1 MKSLHDYIA
10 ERNTTY
16 NFKVKCAKKN
26 PSDVMEQIKNA
37 LDAYELVSIS
47 KPKSMPVAEHVEFPK
62 AGACECWQFDV
73 EVAYPV
79 TSVQIGQILRER
91 AGLSPD
97 MCSVHSKDTAEQTEA
112 AEAHGKD
119 HKGALLTDENLKDEP
134 GAQDLVGEKRT
145 TSLLKELEKNS
156 VKVAEKTAKGKTT
169 NDLPEG
175 TKSPV
180 GS

>member
-37 LDAYELVSIS
+37 LDTYELVSIS

-62 AGACECWQFDV
+62 AGPCECWQFDV

-97 MCSVHSKDTAEQTEA
+97 MCSVHTKDTAEQTEA

-119 HKGALLTDENLKDEP
+119 HEGALLTDENLKDEP
-134 GAQDLVGEKRT
+134 GAQELVGEKRT

-156 VKVAEKTAKGKTT
+156 VKVSEKTAKGKTT

>member
-37 LDAYELVSIS
+37 LDAYELVTIS

-156 VKVAEKTAKGKTT
+156 VKVAEKTAKAKTT